1 MASMEKISADLKLA
15 DSKKDGLRKAFDH
28 SLLLLTLQWND
39 LQDYFDSTL
48 NSIQQEFQQLQS
60 RENQLEELESREKQL
75 GLSRLSL
82 DEQSRKLDS
91 VQKMIDESFTKL
103 QSKEKELDSVK
114 QSIEWRVREFEA
126 KEKQFKKRCKEIES
140 KEKKFQSIQKSFEE
154 RGKELELREKKYEE
168 RLKELELREKKYE
181 ERLKQLELREAQCGK
196 VAHSKVKVELQEQLS
211 GENHSLAASLQFSV
225 TMDGKHLQM
234 FLNEHVDDHSSMSDD
249 VYRALQLSSDPAKL
263 VLDAMQ
269 GFYPPYL
276 KKGDKEFD
284 ASVIRR
290 SCTLL
295 LAQLMRVSP
304 QIRPCV
310 KEEAAKVAVNWKA
323 KLKVECENSL
333 EVLGFVQLIGTY
345 RLLPDFDSDEVF
357 KLLETVGQHREAPKL
372 CRVLGFADKVPDFV
386 QGLIKKR
393 QNLAAV
399 RFIHAFE
406 LVDKF
411 PPVPI
416 LEDYFKYWKTIADE
430 TCKKENLTRG
440 ETIIAKQSI
449 AALRAVIKC
458 VEDHKLEIDYSL
470 KNLEKCINVLTE
482 KANTRYTS
490 PANPKSQPQQQ
501 SSEKNCGSPAVSA
514 PKDQEQ
520 QRGNKRPCLAVSED
534 TPVSAP
540 KDQEQ
545 QRGNKRP
552 CLAVSEDTPNASITA
567 DSTVHSIHSPH
578 RYQLG
583 RYADRGTSYLVPS
596 RGRYDLGGFHSVDR
610 HMGLYP
616 DRSIH
621 FFARDAP
628 REPCHYDEPVS
639 FHCPVDT
646 FRGTSFYDRTLT
658 FGSHSPR
665 DVPREPCFYD
675 GPVRFDQYDPFRSTF
690 FP

>member
-1 MASMEKISADLKLA
+1 MEKEGIVKDQNFVAIIVFFTDL
-15 DSKKDGLRKAFDH
+15 
-28 SLLLLTLQWND
+28 
-39 LQDYFDSTL
+39 
-48 NSIQQEFQQLQS
+48 
-60 RENQLEELESREKQL
+60 
-75 GLSRLSL
+75 
-82 DEQSRKLDS
+82 
-91 VQKMIDESFTKL
+91 
-103 QSKEKELDSVK
+103 
-114 QSIEWRVREFEA
+114 
-126 KEKQFKKRCKEIES
+126 
-140 KEKKFQSIQKSFEE
+140 
-154 RGKELELREKKYEE
+154 
-168 RLKELELREKKYE
+168 
-181 ERLKQLELREAQCGK
+181 
-196 VAHSKVKVELQEQLS
+196 
-211 GENHSLAASLQFSV
+211 
-225 TMDGKHLQM
+225 
-234 FLNEHVDDHSSMSDD
+234 
-249 VYRALQLSSDPAKL
+249 
-263 VLDAMQ
+263 
-269 GFYPPYL
+269 
-276 KKGDKEFD
+276 
-284 ASVIRR
+284 
-290 SCTLL
+290 
-295 LAQLMRVSP
+295 
-304 QIRPCV
+304 
-310 KEEAAKVAVNWKA
+310 
-323 KLKVECENSL
+323 
-333 EVLGFVQLIGTY
+333 
-345 RLLPDFDSDEVF
+345 
-357 KLLETVGQHREAPKL
+357 
-372 CRVLGFADKVPDFV
+372 V

-416 LEDYFKYWKTIADE
+416 LEDYFKYWKKIADE

-490 PANPKSQPQQQ
+490 PANPESQSQQQ

-583 RYADRGTSYLVPS
+583 QYADRGTSYLVPS

-628 REPCHYDEPVS
+628 REPCYYDEPVS
-639 FHCPVDT
+639 FHWPADT
-646 FRGTSFYDRTLT
+646 FRGTSFYDRTQT

-665 DVPREPCFYD
+665 DVPREHCFYD